1 MEIQEEGKHAVEKQS
16 ISHTFCMRAYT
27 YVTSI
32 WFPGGL
38 GERQSEGEGQCHWS
52 FLHFIAEKRG
62 KLDLSLLY

>member
-32 WFPGGL
+32 
-38 GERQSEGEGQCHWS
+38 
-52 FLHFIAEKRG
+52 
-62 KLDLSLLY
+62 